1 MALLFFKKT
10 KDSVNR
16 YKLKYNI
23 SFIGSVRL
31 DRFCPFPVLS
41 SHSLYSFLCPF
52 SSKGTCFGNCE
63 SLEPEGIQR
72 SFHPTLSLN
81 NENNLCNI
89 KEQGNLPNP
98 TGSPVSILFWH
109 HGLEAAKD

>member
-10 KDSVNR
+10 KDSVNC

-31 DRFCPFPVLS
+31 DHFSPFPGSS
-41 SHSLYSFLCPF
+41 SHSLCIFLCPF
-52 SSKGTCFGNCE
+52 TSKCRYFGNCE

-81 NENNLCNI
+81 NEKNPCNI
-89 KEQGNLPNP
+89 KEQGKLPNP
-98 TGSPVSILFWH
+98 LLIFSLGTMIWRGPKID
-109 HGLEAAKD
+109 K